1 MRRWL
6 SAPALSAFLAVMWLV
21 LAQSLAPAHL
31 LLALLLGL
39 WVPHATR
46 RMRPLQ
52 PRLRRPGVMLRLF
65 AVVLFD
71 IVRSCIQ
78 VSTIILGRP
87 ARRERSGFMSL
98 PLDLR
103 DPHGL
108 AVLSAI
114 INSTPGTVW
123 AESSADGQWLTIH
136 VLDLD
141 DEQRWIDTIK
151 NRYEKP
157 LMAIFE

>member
-1 MRRWL
+1 MKRWL
-6 SAPALSAFLAVMWLV
+6 PAPVMSVFLAVMWLLLVQSVAPGHLV
-21 LAQSLAPAHL
+21 LAV
-31 LLALLLGL
+31 LLGFG
-39 WVPHATR
+39 VPLATR

-52 PRLRRPGVMLRLF
+52 PKLRRPDVMLRLL
-65 AVVLFD
+65 AVVLVD
-71 IVRSCIQ
+71 VVRSCVA
-78 VSTIILGRP
+78 VSKIILGKP
-87 ARRERSGFMSL
+87 ARRQRSGFMSI

-123 AESSADGQWLTIH
+123 AEISADRQWLMIH
-136 VLDLD
+136 VLDLH
-141 DEQRWIDTIK
+141 DEQWWRDTIK

-157 LMAIFE
+157 LRAIFE

>member
-1 MRRWL
+1 MKRWL
-6 SAPALSAFLAVMWLV
+6 PAPALSAFLAVMWLL
-21 LAQSLAPAHL
+21 LAQSVAPGHLA
-31 LLALLLGL
+31 LALLLGL
-39 WVPHATR
+39 WVPVATR

-65 AVVLFD
+65 AMVLVD
-71 IVRSCIQ
+71 IVRSCIA
-78 VSTIILGRP
+78 VSTIILGEP
-87 ARRERSGFMSL
+87 ARRQRSGFMSI

-123 AESSADGQWLTIH
+123 AEISADRQWLMIH
-136 VLDLD
+136 VLDLH
-141 DEQRWIDTIK
+141 DEQWWRATIK
-151 NRYEKP
+151 DRYEKP
-157 LMAIFE
+157 LRAIFE